1 MRPNLIIQAR
11 VNQRYVHTSLRH
23 WFTHSDLE
31 LRLPSDFS
39 GAEALTRRRR
49 ARSARGPESQLCLAA
64 LFLMESGVTL
74 GWSRAFYTRS
84 LVLDISTLRCRLRRS
99 SAVAVEHLVSGG

>member
-31 LRLPSDFS
+31 LLLYSDFS
-39 GAEALTRRRR
+39 GAEALTRCRR
-49 ARSARGPESQLCLAA
+49 ARSARGPESQHDLG
-64 LFLMESGVTL
+64 SGFFWWRECV
-74 GWSRAFYTRS
+74 GWGGDGLYIR
-84 LVLDISTLRCRLRRS
+84 VLLDRT
-99 SAVAVEHLVSGG
+99 G